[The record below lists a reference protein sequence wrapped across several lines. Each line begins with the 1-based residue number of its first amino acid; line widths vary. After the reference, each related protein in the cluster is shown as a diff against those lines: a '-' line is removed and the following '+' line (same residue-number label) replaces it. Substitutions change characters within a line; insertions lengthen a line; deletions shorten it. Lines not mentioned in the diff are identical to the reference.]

1 MYFIINSKKTP
12 IWFQVLK
19 PNMAEGVCIN
29 VTNLAVVPVMV
40 FQLYIHMYV
49 YLMFQTTC
57 LKN

>member
-49 YLMFQTTC
+49 YLMF
-57 LKN
+57 